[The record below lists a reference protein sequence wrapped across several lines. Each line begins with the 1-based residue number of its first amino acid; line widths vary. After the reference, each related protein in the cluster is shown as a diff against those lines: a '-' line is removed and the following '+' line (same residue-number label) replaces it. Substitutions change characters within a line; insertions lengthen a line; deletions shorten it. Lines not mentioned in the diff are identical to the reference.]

1 MKSKRSKGKL
11 FYKRIKKLGEGA
23 FGKVYLC
30 MCIKDKSMCVIK
42 QINLKDMTEQE
53 KRETLKEA
61 KVLEAFHHPNIIG
74 FKEVYK
80 T

>member
-42 QINLKDMTEQE
+42 
-53 KRETLKEA
+53 
-61 KVLEAFHHPNIIG
+61 
-74 FKEVYK
+74 
-80 T
+80 